1 MDFYLQ
7 IWNSSYKIVDMDSE
21 AEEVYKRLQV
31 MYEIMQQSGDCQDLE
46 NAIFEYEDCVTPEDY
61 AAWKEKYAFFL

>member
-1 MDFYLQ
+1 
-7 IWNSSYKIVDMDSE
+7 MDSE

-61 AAWKEKYAFFL
+61 AAWKEKYSFFL